1 MCPSL
6 PKPTALAKR
15 ERDCLVSIRS
25 DYGQCLASG
34 SVFRWN
40 SPALLAA
47 PPATARGVSGVARG
61 ADLPGAG
68 KPGLSRQEAI
78 SALEYFLEPGT
89 SGKLAQTPGTL
100 SRRAYG
106 RTQPA

>member
-1 MCPSL
+1 MALKSVQELHFGHVPL
-6 PKPTALAKR
+6 LTKEPTALAKR

-47 PPATARGVSGVARG
+47 PPATARGVSGVAV
-61 ADLPGAG
+61 
-68 KPGLSRQEAI
+68 
-78 SALEYFLEPGT
+78 ALIYPEPANWA
-89 SGKLAQTPGTL
+89 LAA
-100 SRRAYG
+100 RR
-106 RTQPA
+106 R